1 MWPFN
6 RSLQNRLYQT
16 KVVRACGI
24 KFKVKK
30 LNILNHLEGLNVLV
44 DNYATYEK
52 RKEQDKIPA
61 SENLKYLDKVK
72 KVYKEIFLATVLEP
86 KLTDDRSTE
95 GQYID
100 DLFGDWDLCH
110 ELYNQIM
117 IYSNKKKTIDT
128 RLANQK

>member
-128 RLANQK
+128 RLVNQK